1 LALVGR
7 FEMLRTQTDPSL
19 CALAQVASRSQ
30 TALLSGLG
38 HALTQATG
46 RQPDDLCHR
55 KGTSHLPD
63 HGRGRRRLTKPK
75 SFRSGVLVQNVQ
87 TPGPHAMGAICHKQI
102 LSLAALRF
110 GTRRVSWGNGIGP
123 LKGTWGNS
131 NAPFGEASGAGQR
144 RFSPTPFSAW
154 DFGAVT
160 FEGRKTRQKKRQHTG
175 FVYCLLWGL
184 SALVSS
190 PGPDGAFHPYAFS
203 RAVVTAAFPPDETL
217 ARS

>member
-1 LALVGR
+1 
-7 FEMLRTQTDPSL
+7 MLRTQTDPSL

-87 TPGPHAMGAICHKQI
+87 TPGPLPFGRGEGETSSGVWRIEAHGEEVGCSSGATCKRLRPDGIPYFA
-102 LSLAALRF
+102 LSSSTSQFFDKYDALR
-110 GTRRVSWGNGIGP
+110 GYRQLGRKRHDPGLAVGCV
-123 LKGTWGNS
+123 
-131 NAPFGEASGAGQR
+131 NA
-144 RFSPTPFSAW
+144 RFA
-154 DFGAVT
+154 ARCT
-160 FEGRKTRQKKRQHTG
+160 FERRERQ
-175 FVYCLLWGL
+175 L
-184 SALVSS
+184 
-190 PGPDGAFHPYAFS
+190 
-203 RAVVTAAFPPDETL
+203 
-217 ARS
+217 